1 MTADELERALVD
13 LLGAEGVS
21 RDEHELDAHGG
32 RPEFG
37 SEFGSR
43 RPDVVAFARSAEQV
57 SAVCEFASRTG
68 VPIVPMGTGTAV
80 GGATLPLHG
89 GISLDLRE
97 MNQIHDISPADL
109 TATVGAAV
117 TRKALNRRLADDGLF
132 FPVDPGA
139 DASLGGMA
147 ATNASGSR
155 AMRYGAMRANVLALQ
170 AVLGDGSIVRTGTRA
185 SKSSAGYD
193 LTRLLVGSEGTLGV
207 ITELTLRTYPIPA
220 VVVSARAVFADN
232 DAALRAVIGFR
243 AQGLAVTRL
252 EFLDGPTMAMVNDF
266 RGTDYP
272 AQATLFIEI
281 GASEATAAGDIIAA
295 QRIAEAEGAMR
306 FELEREP
313 DAQEQLWD
321 ARHQVGFAVQAR
333 APEKEIIGT
342 DVCVPSS
349 ELPGAIAFARAQLDE
364 RGMEASVIAHAGDG
378 NYHLTFSIDRADSAE
393 LERFHGLYRELV
405 AHALARG
412 GTCSGEH
419 GIGLAK
425 IDFLEQEHGDLIPA
439 MRAIKRGL
447 DPAGILNP
455 GKVIRV
461 S

>member
-13 LLGAEGVS
+13 LLGAACVS
-21 RDEHELDAHGG
+21 RDEQELDAHGG

-43 RPDVVAFARSAEQV
+43 RPDVVVFPRDAEQV
-57 SAVCEFASRTG
+57 SAVCGFASGAG
-68 VPIVPMGTGTAV
+68 VPVVVMGTGTAV

-97 MNQIHDISPADL
+97 LNQIHDVSPADL

-117 TRKALNRRLADDGLF
+117 TRKALNRRLARDGLF

-207 ITELTLRTYPIPA
+207 ITELTLRTSPIPA

-232 DAALRAVIGFR
+232 DAALRAVSAFR
-243 AQGLAVTRL
+243 AQGLAVSRL
-252 EFLDGPTMAMVNDF
+252 EFLDGPTMAMVNDY

-272 AQATLFIEI
+272 ALATLFIEI
-281 GASEATAAGDIIAA
+281 GASEPTATGDTAAAR
-295 QRIAEAEGAMR
+295 RIAEAEGAVR

-313 DAQEQLWD
+313 DAQERLWE
-321 ARHQVGFAVQAR
+321 ARHLVGFAVQAR
-333 APEKEIIGT
+333 APDKEVIGT

-349 ELPGAIAFARAQLDE
+349 ELLGAIAFARDLLDE

-378 NYHLTFSIDRADSAE
+378 NYHLTFSIDRDDAAE
-393 LERFHGLYRELV
+393 LERFHDLYRELV

-425 IDFLEQEHGDLIPA
+425 IDFLEQEHGDLMPA

-455 GKVIRV
+455 GKVMRV
-461 S
+461 

>member
-1 MTADELERALVD
+1 MTADELERALLG

-21 RDEHELDAHGG
+21 RTEQELDAHGG

-43 RPDVVAFARSAEQV
+43 RPDVVAFARTAEQV
-57 SAVCEFASRTG
+57 SAVCAFASQAG

-97 MNQIHDISPADL
+97 MNQIHDVSPADL

-155 AMRYGAMRANVLALQ
+155 AMRYGAMRVNVLALQ

-207 ITELTLRTYPIPA
+207 ITELTLRVQPIPA

-232 DAALRAVIGFR
+232 EAALRAVVMFR
-243 AQGLAVTRL
+243 AEGLAVTRL
-252 EFLDGPTMAMVNDF
+252 EFLDGPTMAMINDY

-272 AQATLFIEI
+272 ALPTLFIEI
-281 GASEATAAGDIIAA
+281 GASEATAVGDTAA
-295 QRIAEAEGAMR
+295 ARRIAETEGAVR

-313 DAQEQLWD
+313 EAQERLWE
-321 ARHQVGFAVQAR
+321 ARHLVGFAVQAR
-333 APEKEIIGT
+333 APEKEVIGT
-342 DVCVPSS
+342 DVCVPYS
-349 ELPGAIAFARAQLDE
+349 ELPGAIAFAREQLDQ

-378 NYHLTFSIDRADSAE
+378 NYHLTFSIDRADCAE
-393 LERFHGLYRELV
+393 LERFHGLYGELV
-405 AHALARG
+405 GHALARG

-425 IDFLEQEHGDLIPA
+425 LDFLEQEHGDLLGA

-455 GKVIRV
+455 GKVLRV
-461 S
+461 

>member
-1 MTADELERALVD
+1 MIADELERELVD
-13 LLGAEGVS
+13 LLGPDGVS
-21 RDEHELDAHGG
+21 RDDQELDAHGG

-37 SEFGSR
+37 SEFGSQ
-43 RPDVVAFARSAEQV
+43 RPDIVAFARSAEQV
-57 SAVCEFASRTG
+57 SAVCEFASAAG
-68 VPIVPMGTGTAV
+68 VPIVAMGTGTAV

-97 MNQIHDISPADL
+97 LNQIHDVRPADL
-109 TATVGAAV
+109 TATVGPAV

-193 LTRLLVGSEGTLGV
+193 LTRLLVGSEGTLGI
-207 ITELTLRTYPIPA
+207 ITELTLRTHPIPA
-220 VVVSARAVFADN
+220 AVVSARAVFADN
-232 DAALRAVIGFR
+232 DAALRAVIAFR
-243 AQGLAVTRL
+243 AHGLAITRL
-252 EFLDGPTMAMVNDF
+252 EFLDGPTIAMVNDY

-272 AQATLFIEI
+272 ALATLFIEI
-281 GASEATAAGDIIAA
+281 GASAATAAGDIAAA
-295 QRIAEAEGAMR
+295 QRIAEAEGVMQ

-313 DAQEQLWD
+313 DAQERLWE
-321 ARHQVGFAVQAR
+321 ARHLVGFAVQAR
-333 APEKEIIGT
+333 APEKEVIGT
-342 DVCVPSS
+342 DVCVPYS
-349 ELPGAIAFARAQLDE
+349 ELPGAIAFARGLLDE

-378 NYHLTFSIDRADSAE
+378 NYHLTFTIDRADAAE
-393 LERFHGLYRELV
+393 LERFHGLYAELV
-405 AHALARG
+405 THALARG

-425 IDFLEQEHGDLIPA
+425 LDFLEQEHGDLMPA

-455 GKVIRV
+455 GKVMRV
-461 S
+461 